1 VDPLRRIK
9 GFLQLGTGRDT
20 AVLLS
25 SLLVAFVIW
34 LISNLSQSYAGTLSV
49 PVIAECNI
57 EGHASVSDSPAMAIA
72 RCHASGSALL
82 KNRNRS
88 GRKPVRVSIDRSDL
102 RQTGPEEFC
111 LTGSAM
117 NAYVNAIFGSGA
129 TVDAFISDSLFFR
142 FPYMNNR
149 KVPVELVQDLRFRDE
164 YMLTAPLS
172 VVPDSITVYGEE
184 ARIGGIDR
192 VYTSALNL
200 YDLHESQSGTLRLG
214 RIKGV
219 RFSQDEV
226 AYSIDISRYVEIAS
240 TVQIEVWNAPAGK
253 NLQVYPSTA
262 EVVFRCKFPL
272 RRDPSDAFRLYVDY
286 RDFTSSLTG
295 RCVPRILKLPS
306 GVIDVRV
313 TPEVVDCVL
322 EEQ

>member
-1 VDPLRRIK
+1 MDPLGRIK
-9 GFLQLGTGRDT
+9 GLLNLGTGRDT
-20 AVLLS
+20 AVLLL

-34 LISNLSQSYAGTLSV
+34 LVSNLSESYPGTLSV

-57 EGHASVSDSPAMAIA
+57 EGHSGVSDSPATAVA

-82 KNRNRS
+82 KYRHRS
-88 GRKPVRVSIDRSDL
+88 GRKPVRVSIAREDL
-102 RQTGPEEFC
+102 RQTGSEEFL
-111 LTGSAM
+111 LTGPAM
-117 NAYVNAIFGSGA
+117 NAYVTAIFGTGA

-142 FPYMNNR
+142 FPAVNNR
-149 KVPVELVQDLRFRDE
+149 KVPVEIVQDLRFRDE
-164 YMLTAPLS
+164 YMATAPIS
-172 VVPDSITVYGEE
+172 VVPDSVTVYGEE

-226 AYSIDISRYVEIAS
+226 SYSIDISRYVEIS
-240 TVQIEVWNAPAGK
+240 SSVQIEVWNAPAGK
-253 NLQVYPSTA
+253 NLQVYPSVA
-262 EVVFRCKFPL
+262 DVVFRCRFPL
-272 RRDPSDAFRLYVDY
+272 RKDPSDSFRLYVDY
-286 RDFTSSLTG
+286 HDFASSLTG
-295 RCVPRILKLPS
+295 RCVPRTLKLPA

-313 TPEVVDCVL
+313 SPEVVDCVL
-322 EEQ
+322 EEK